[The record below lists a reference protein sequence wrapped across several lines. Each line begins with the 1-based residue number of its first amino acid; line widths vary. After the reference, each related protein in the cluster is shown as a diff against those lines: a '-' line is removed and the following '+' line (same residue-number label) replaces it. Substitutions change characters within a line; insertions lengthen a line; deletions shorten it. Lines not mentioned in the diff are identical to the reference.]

1 MKRSVDYDKSEQLCI
16 SRNVPIRKRRSH
28 RSVTSKSCSSFSS
41 SSSSCKPS
49 AATKRHSQMTQ
60 SSVIHSES
68 EAKEQIKRSKL
79 NGGRLK
85 IDRVHIALHWGPPY
99 NIPSVEAEEALLP
112 LLLQYGEKER
122 GMMYKQHYPRIKAIQ
137 NACKQHKIHL
147 DQALSMRRT
156 HMMLLNPNIPD
167 ISRLGLGQ
175 LQDIRQSADLFEE
188 AVASYLRRNGIR
200 FYTENEQKS
209 MARRKG
215 QRLPPTPDF
224 LLQESIIL
232 KSSSSSSSPQRIHWI
247 EAKMFYAAST
257 IPDGSKNAVG
267 CLLQTA
273 RRYVETHG
281 PGAFVFS
288 FGYGARIK
296 SVLEAEGVFVLDSKP
311 LNLKQMREHQRS
323 WCANNRGQILP

>member
-1 MKRSVDYDKSEQLCI
+1 
-16 SRNVPIRKRRSH
+16 
-28 RSVTSKSCSSFSS
+28 
-41 SSSSCKPS
+41 
-49 AATKRHSQMTQ
+49 MTQ
-60 SSVIHSES
+60 SSVIHSAS
-68 EAKEQIKRSKL
+68 EVKEQIKRSKL
-79 NGGRLK
+79 NGGNNKNERVVSKRLK
-85 IDRVHIALHWGPPY
+85 QIDRVHIALHWGPPY

-122 GMMYKQHYPRIKAIQ
+122 GMMYKQYYPRIKAIQ
-137 NACKQHKIHL
+137 NACKQHKIRL

-200 FYTENEQKS
+200 FYTENEQKA

-224 LLQESIIL
+224 LLQESIML
-232 KSSSSSSSPQRIHWI
+232 KPSSSSPPQRIHWI

-323 WCANNRGQILP
+323 WCANNWGQILP